1 MLDAPEIPDS
11 EYDLLVVE
19 LRQLEA
25 DYPALATPDSPTHTV
40 GAAPSGLFQEVR
52 HRVPMMSLDN
62 AFSEDEL
69 RAWGERLKRQAPD
82 IDLEA
87 LAFSCEPKVD
97 GVAMSLTYERGR
109 FVQAADARR
118 RRHRRGRDGEHRH
131 RGRRAQGAGQGGRP
145 VSRRAR
151 GPRRDL
157 HARQRV
163 RGHEQAPGRAGRA
176 ALRQPAQLRRRRAAP
191 EGPGRHGAAAA
202 ALLGLRARRGR
213 RRSGT
218 GQGRQI
224 VKRRGHMAG
233 AHADGHSGATP
244 QGRLPGEPR
253 RPPHRRHDGRG
264 GSMRGAGRA
273 PPQPRLRDRRRGH
286 QGRRARAARSV
297 RRHLTRPPL
306 GHRLQV
312 PARGAHDPAHRHH
325 GLHRAHRP
333 GHALRPA
340 RAGLR
345 GRVDR
350 RRGHA
355 AQRGP
360 GGGQGRP
367 AGRPR
372 HCAQGRRRHTRG
384 RRPRARG
391 PRRPQAP
398 QAEVEVPDGV
408 PVVRHAPRPPPR
420 RERHL
425 LHQHRLPG
433 AARAAHLALRLAL
446 GDGHRGARRGARA
459 PTRRGRPHQ
468 RRRRSLRPGFRSSS
482 PRWTASAPS
491 RRPTWWRASMPRG
504 HSR

>member
-109 FVQAADARR
+109 FVQAAT
-118 RRHRRGRDGEHRH
+118 RGDGV
-131 RGRRAQGAGQGGRP
+131 AGEDVTANIATVADVPKELAKAGGP
-145 VSRRAR
+145 YPAV
-151 GPRRDL
+151 L
-157 HARQRV
+157 EV
-163 RGHEQAPGRAGRA
+163 RGEIYMPVKEFEAMNKRQAELGERLFVNPRNSAAG
-176 ALRQPAQLRRRRAAP
+176 ALRQKDPAVTAQRPLHFWAYALGVVDGTPAP
-191 EGPGRHGAAAA
+191 APAKGGKSSSSEVIWPAPTQTGHPGAAA
-202 ALLGLRARRGR
+202 
-213 RRSGT
+213 
-218 GQGRQI
+218 
-224 VKRRGHMAG
+224 
-233 AHADGHSGATP
+233 

-286 QGRRARAARSV
+286 QGRRARAARCV

-345 GRVDR
+345 GRFDR
-350 RRGHA
+350 RRGDA

-360 GGGQGRP
+360 GRGQGRP

-372 HCAQGRRRHTRG
+372 HCAQGGRRHTRG

-408 PVVRHAPRPPPR
+408 PVVRHAPRSPPR

-433 AARAAHLALRLAL
+433 AARAAHFALRLAL
-446 GDGHRGARRGARA
+446 GDGHRRARRGARA
-459 PTRRGRPHQ
+459 ATRRGRPHQ
-468 RRRRSLRPGFRSSS
+468 RRRRSLRPDSGAARRTG
-482 PRWTASAPS
+482 PL
-491 RRPTWWRASMPRG
+491 RRPLGGQPGGG
-504 HSR
+504 H